1 MAADKPMP
9 APPPPIPHGPPI
21 TLDLAKRVAA
31 AAEAEAKKNGWPMA
45 IAIAELSGA
54 LVYYLKM
61 DNTQYASIELARA
74 KAETAA
80 KYRRP
85 TSMFAEALANGHLF
99 FLTFA
104 GLCAAPG
111 GLPLIVD
118 GKLVGSIGVS
128 GGSGHQDDI
137 VAKAGADALR

>member
-1 MAADKPMP
+1 MPADKPLP
-9 APPPPIPHGPPI
+9 APPPPIPHGAPI
-21 TLDLAKRVAA
+21 TLAQARQVAA
-31 AAEAEAKKNGWPMA
+31 AAEAEARKNGWPMA

-54 LVYYLKM
+54 LVYFLKM
-61 DNTQYASIELARA
+61 DNTQYASIDLARA

-85 TSMFAEALANGHLF
+85 TSMFTEVLKDGHLF
-99 FLTFA
+99 FLTF

-111 GLPLIVD
+111 GLPIVIE
-118 GKLVGSIGVS
+118 GKLAGAIGVS

-137 VAKAGADALR
+137 VAKAGADAIK